1 MEIMLADK
9 LENGG
14 CERKTS
20 ESAVKILSLGLC
32 ELLLPHVLIQVS
44 RGTSL
49 FNTRHSRPEKGVP
62 RCTNQLRHP

>member
-20 ESAVKILSLGLC
+20 ESAVKKVPSFGRC
-32 ELLLPHVLIQVS
+32 EVAPS
-44 RGTSL
+44 
-49 FNTRHSRPEKGVP
+49 P
-62 RCTNQLRHP
+62 CTNSSKSRDVVI